1 MFYACEE
8 GHISMVEYLVGLG
21 ANIYKVN
28 SCGETPLFIAFK
40 NGHTKIVNYLYEIG
54 TYCQIK

>member
-1 MFYACEE
+1 
-8 GHISMVEYLVGLG
+8 MVEYLVGLG